1 MTIITT
7 WQIDYHSDGSK
18 STLLLNSNPECVFE
32 LKISFGGIIITFIN
46 LFNKCLRCEKNVKK
60 TGRIVSIMFQYQA
73 FPPSFIIAELVFQ
86 VCRSGK
92 VTMNHRQQLRSVLLE
107 NTLSEE
113 DYSAIDRLLYA
124 IRRGW
129 LQLAE

>member
-1 MTIITT
+1 M
-7 WQIDYHSDGSK
+7 
-18 STLLLNSNPECVFE
+18 L
-32 LKISFGGIIITFIN
+32 
-46 LFNKCLRCEKNVKK
+46 
-60 TGRIVSIMFQYQA
+60 QYQA